1 MRWLYETVVSFGS
14 EPGSVSF
21 FAITIILMAVVSKIL
36 TFPLTLKQAQ
46 ASKKMAQINPQLEEL
61 KKKYGYDERILQQ
74 KTMEFYKE
82 NNVSQAGC
90 SSCLP
95 LLIQVVII
103 MALFGVL
110 RNPEMYLFDDP
121 NRFQMIAKNFFWI
134 SDLSLKDPFWF
145 ALPLFNS
152 LSQILVSKMNPQMQQ
167 SQAAGGSAASQMKM
181 MTYLM
186 PVMFF
191 FMFVNF
197 ASALLLY
204 WAFGNLLEIVV
215 RLIMRLFTR
224 KAVANE

>member
-1 MRWLYETVVSFGS
+1 MRWLYETVLSFGS
-14 EPGSVSF
+14 EPSSVSF
-21 FAITIILMAVVSKIL
+21 FAITIILMAVVSKLL

-46 ASKKMAQINPQLEEL
+46 ATKKMAQINPQLEAL

-90 SSCLP
+90 SSCFP
-95 LLIQVVII
+95 LLIQLVII

-121 NRFQMIAKNFFWI
+121 NRFQAIAKNFFWI

-204 WAFGNLLEIVV
+204 WAFGNLLEIVI
-215 RLIMRLFTR
+215 RLIMKLFTKR
-224 KAVANE
+224 AVANE